1 MKHTR
6 KILLLSL
13 MLVGMPFVWNGCV
26 GYVGGGGGGGYYG
39 PRGVWFQDD
48 VWVDGGGRG
57 WYGGHGGGGGV
68 HPGGGGRR

>member
-6 KILLLSL
+6 KILLFSL
-13 MLVGMPFVWNGCV
+13 MMIGMPFVWNGCV
-26 GYVGGGGGGGYYG
+26 GYVGDGPAYGGGG
-39 PRGVWFQDD
+39 VWFHDD

-57 WYGGHGGGGGV
+57 AYGHGGGYV